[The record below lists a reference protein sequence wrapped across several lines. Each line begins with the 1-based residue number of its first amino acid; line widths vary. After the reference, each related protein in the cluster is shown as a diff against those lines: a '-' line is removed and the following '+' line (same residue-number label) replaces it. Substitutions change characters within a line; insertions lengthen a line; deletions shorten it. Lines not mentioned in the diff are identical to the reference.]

1 MMLLTGQASES
12 DRWHVVCNGIV
23 SHPVQWPALAG
34 HAGKEVVMRRLVCV
48 LLMWSVIRS
57 ALAQSVVPLELGFIA
72 EPRTLD
78 QVEHLQFNLPPG
90 WDKAQLGVF
99 YTTRDVSSCTDP
111 RACLNQF
118 DGQVSVANVRGRVPY
133 RAHRGLLSGGTS
145 AATPIFMFAAALL
158 PKTGQLA
165 ISPLSRIVP
174 QDVVGSSLPK
184 PGAFDNQFQ
193 YLPPPDRRTEGDVYV
208 DAVQGLDDNDGRTP
222 TRAVRTI
229 PAALQRLHEAFP
241 SAAARAGKVILVKR
255 GTYYSEAGNGVISL
269 PDNPYLY
276 TERDSEGHRLV
287 GAPGNPVK
295 ILADPSA
302 QGEVHLVARRR
313 SDNCPVLIGV
323 ELSGT
328 ADLIVEGFHLT
339 WNPSEPVSIACGLA
353 TPIELINPDES
364 RGIQIRYNKIN
375 THRAKWGTQL
385 FGNCSNFAFI
395 GNESYGLTGE
405 HQLYLAC
412 GPYWD
417 NGKHVVQTPGTKHN
431 FLIIGNTFFGSERWG
446 TQINGNMQ
454 DIYVARNRYISN
466 GTGAVKSEGASGV
479 TIIGNEMY
487 GVSTC
492 VSVENYLNDT
502 YFNRAVGDFSGNRG
516 DLAAFRKALQLVNGY
531 ITIANNSCY
540 VPDTNLYDEPI
551 RRSGSDPAAMPAI
564 TIAEDFKFD
573 TSGRAIGEPHH
584 DIVVA
589 NNVVSTASSGVFRY
603 MVSVAD
609 TQRPNEEA
617 RLERQLESA
626 KVYNNIFF
634 TRSGLPA
641 EVYAT
646 HWHPTQGNVVLDR
659 RGVGSMEARYSD
671 LWIGNVV
678 GVDPEF
684 TELALRTGLTDAQM
698 LALFTAIDQRGAGIP
713 LSDLTPS
720 ATSVAV
726 DAAIPVVFA
735 SGAVGDIREDAR
747 RGRRTVVGTAPD
759 LGAIE
764 SPYTRSSFL
773 GGAAKKRRTLKAPST
788 LLPATRLVSAMKRQ
802 FRLEQ
807 RRARL
812 LPQHR

>member
-1 MMLLTGQASES
+1 MRRFRDYLF
-12 DRWHVVCNGIV
+12 VC
-23 SHPVQWPALAG
+23 ALAG
-34 HAGKEVVMRRLVCV
+34 
-48 LLMWSVIRS
+48 S
-57 ALAQSVVPLELGFIA
+57 AHAQSVLPLELGFSA

-78 QVEHLQFNLPPG
+78 QVEHLRFNLPPG
-90 WDKAQLGVF
+90 WDNAQLGVF

-111 RACLNQF
+111 RVCLSQF
-118 DGQVSVANVRGRVPY
+118 DGQASITNVRGRVPY
-133 RAHRGLLSGGTS
+133 RAHRGLLGGGTS
-145 AATPIFMFAAALL
+145 NFGASIFMFGAALL
-158 PKTGQLA
+158 PRTGQLA
-165 ISPLSRIVP
+165 ISPISRIVP
-174 QDVVGSSLPK
+174 EDVPGTNLPK
-184 PGAFDNQFQ
+184 PGAFDNFFQ
-193 YLPPPDRRTEGDVYV
+193 YLPPRDTRGDGDIYV
-208 DAVQGLDDNDGRTP
+208 DALQGSDDNDGRLP

-229 PAALQRLHEAFP
+229 PGALQRLHEAFP
-241 SAAARAGKVILVKR
+241 SSVARAGKVILVKR
-255 GTYYSEAGNGVISL
+255 GTYYYERANGVISL
-269 PDNPYLY
+269 PDSPYLY
-276 TERDSEGHRLV
+276 TERDSDGHRLV

-295 ILADPSA
+295 ILADPLA
-302 QGEVHLVARRR
+302 QGDVHLVARRR

-323 ELSGT
+323 ELAGT
-328 ADLIVEGFHLT
+328 ADLIVEGFHIT
-339 WNPSEPVSIACGLA
+339 WNPSEPVSPACGLVS
-353 TPIELINPDES
+353 PIELINPDDT
-364 RGIQIRYNKIN
+364 RGVQIRYNKIN

-385 FGNCSNFAFI
+385 FGNCSDFAFI

-417 NGKHVVQTPGTKHN
+417 NWNHVVQTPGTKHN

-502 YFNRAVGDFSGNRG
+502 YFNRSVGDFSGNRG

-540 VPDTNLYDEPI
+540 VPDANLYDEPV

-573 TSGRAIGEPHH
+573 MTGRAIGEPHH

-589 NNVVSTASSGVFRY
+589 NNVVSTASTGVFRY

-634 TRSGLPA
+634 ARSGLPA
-641 EVYAT
+641 EVYTT

-659 RGVGSMEARYSD
+659 RGVGGMEARYSD

-678 GVDPEF
+678 GVDPQF
-684 TELALRTGLTDAQM
+684 TEIALRTGLTDAQM
-698 LALFTAIDQRGAGIP
+698 LALFTAIDRREAGIP

-720 ATSVAV
+720 ATSAAV

-735 SGAVGDIREDAR
+735 NGAVGDIREDAR
-747 RGRRTVVGTAPD
+747 HGRRTVVGTAPD

-764 SPYTRSSFL
+764 SPYTKNSFL
-773 GGAAKKRRTLKAPST
+773 GAASKKRRMLKSPSA
-788 LLPATRLVSAMKRQ
+788 LLPASRLVVAMKRQ
-802 FRLEQ
+802 LRLEQ
-807 RRARL
+807 RRAKL
-812 LPQHR
+812 LPKKR